1 MYILETTIR
10 MPLLLNIHSFFLRNI
25 FCNICFFTL
34 ELIKIPFK
42 YKRHTLFFFS
52 VSTIKHLKELK
63 HYKLIFLIYI
73 VSNISNKV
81 NFGSFDGYVRIVTLK
96 DILNDIK
103 LCDYK

>member
-10 MPLLLNIHSFFLRNI
+10 MPLLLNIHNFFLRNI
-25 FCNICFFTL
+25 SCNICFFSL
-34 ELIKIPFK
+34 ELIKIPLSIK
-42 YKRHTLFFFS
+42 DIPCFFY

-96 DILNDIK
+96 DILNVI
-103 LCDYK
+103 